1 MNDNLTILFPEQ
13 VIKTSI
19 GNLTIAPVS
28 MKHWTAFVKIASRW
42 LAFLNAGDAASF
54 NAIVSSLF
62 TVAGNND
69 KEFLASL
76 QTAYEAAGE
85 QFFTDAVEL
94 FKMSSKSKDLD
105 FEELN
110 HAEFFGLLQVIFQK
124 NQDFFVRLRGKQET
138 STKQEV
144 ESSFKS

>member
-13 VIKTSI
+13 VVKTSI
-19 GNLTIAPVS
+19 GNLTIVPVP
-28 MKHWTAFVKIASRW
+28 MKHWNAFVKIASRW

-62 TVAGNND
+62 AVAGDSD

-85 QFFTDAVEL
+85 QFFVDAVEL
-94 FKMSSKSKDLD
+94 FKMSSKTKEVD

-110 HAEFFGLLQVIFQK
+110 HAEFFGLIQAIFQK
-124 NQDFFVRLRGKQET
+124 NQDFFARLRGKQEG
-138 STKQEV
+138 STKQE
-144 ESSFKS
+144 EG